1 MKKKTVLVVGGMKIL
16 HKTIKEMGFDI
27 ILLQDKNKLTVSS
40 ELYNLIIGVDFS
52 MTEEILKTAVY
63 IKEIFNYSFVGAF
76 GELHQEMA
84 SMIADKTNIKFI
96 NLQSIKKSRNK
107 YELRTA
113 LEGTVLGNVQYDLI
127 TSRNKNDILPKYNK
141 FIIKPI
147 NSWGSSDIYNNPNNF
162 DFLDKGI
169 WMIEEFIDGEEFSI
183 ETLSQH
189 GQHHIIS
196 ITKKIVNNDFVEIGH
211 MPLFQV
217 PSELRLK
224 ITKSVEVLLDQIK
237 FTDGVTH
244 TELKIVDNNKIKI
257 IETHTRMGG
266 DYIPEM
272 IEYSTGYGFI
282 KNVVKS
288 TFRIK
293 IDNPRLIT
301 VQKHVAIW
309 FICISRKGI
318 LKEYCL
324 KSLDS
329 SVIKSEIFYS
339 VGDYFGGTNSSFNRF
354 GYVIAEGKTAEEA
367 LGNAKRNA
375 ESILIRIEE

>member
-1 MKKKTVLVVGGMKIL
+1 MKKQIVLVVGGMKIL

-96 NLQSIKKSRNK
+96 NLESIKKSRNK
-107 YELRTA
+107 YELRTT

-141 FIIKPI
+141 YIIKPV
-147 NSWGSSDIYNNPNNF
+147 NSWGSSDIYKNPNNF

-169 WMIEEFIDGEEFSI
+169 WLIEEFIDGEEFSI

-288 TFRIK
+288 TF
-293 IDNPRLIT
+293 
-301 VQKHVAIW
+301 
-309 FICISRKGI
+309 
-318 LKEYCL
+318 
-324 KSLDS
+324 LD
-329 SVIKSEIFYS
+329 IQI
-339 VGDYFGGTNSSFNRF
+339 NQ
-354 GYVIAEGKTAEEA
+354 IATCF
-367 LGNAKRNA
+367 
-375 ESILIRIEE
+375 